1 MKEEKEERK
10 LTLKQRAWLKAYFET
25 FNATEAARRAGYKC
39 RNEEHLRNIGAQNY
53 TKLCREIEKWIDEHG
68 FSDAHLKQ
76 KILEGMKAMETKFF
90 AHEGHVVETKEVIPW
105 EVRRKY
111 LDMAIKVK
119 GLYAPEKRELTG
131 KGGEPIRFINFPEK
145 PLNLKECQ
153 KEIQENPQEINET
166 CQNQKESP

>member
-76 KILEGMKAMETKFF
+76 KILEGMEATETRFF
-90 AHEGHVVETKEVIPW
+90 SHEGRVVETKEVIPW
-105 EVRRKY
+105 EVRRRY
-111 LDMAIKVK
+111 IDMACKVK
-119 GLYAPEKRELTG
+119 GLYAPEKLEVEE
-131 KGGEPIRFINFPEK
+131 KGGTRLTSEQAMR
-145 PLNLKECQ
+145 LLKEP
-153 KEIQENPQEINET
+153 KAMKLLEELAKIATGDTE
-166 CQNQKESP
+166 K